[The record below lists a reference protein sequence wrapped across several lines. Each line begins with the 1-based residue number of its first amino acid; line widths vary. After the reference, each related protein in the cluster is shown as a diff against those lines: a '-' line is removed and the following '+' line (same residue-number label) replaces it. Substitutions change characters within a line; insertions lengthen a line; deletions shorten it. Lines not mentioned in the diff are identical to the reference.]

1 MKVVRPFFCGEFDE
15 RIKPAKS
22 FYGSHAIART
32 FLEMPRGSSANAKT
46 FFFRFAELPQTPKHI
61 PRDLREY
68 PQTPRQTP
76 RDLREYPQTP
86 KHFPRDLREYPQ
98 TPRQTPR
105 DLREYPQTPKHFPWD
120 LRNFRGTKALWP
132 LTARDQRHSPEIR
145 ESILSSNSRCL
156 RDHPFPIGNS
166 MQNAFEVPS
175 PIRNGIFRAYS
186 LRLPVIF

>member
-1 MKVVRPFFCGEFDE
+1 MKVGRPFFCGEFDE

-68 PQTPRQTP
+68 PQTPKHIP

-86 KHFPRDLREYPQ
+86 KHFPR
-98 TPRQTPR
+98 
-105 DLREYPQTPKHFPWD
+105 D

-186 LRLPVIF
+186 LRLPVNF

>member
-1 MKVVRPFFCGEFDE
+1 MKVGRPFFCGEFDE

-46 FFFRFAELPQTPKHI
+46 FFFRFAELPQTPK
-61 PRDLREY
+61 
-68 PQTPRQTP
+68 
-76 RDLREYPQTP
+76 
-86 KHFPRDLREYPQ
+86 
-98 TPRQTPR
+98 QTPR

-120 LRNFRGTKALWP
+120 LRNFRGAFPKALWP
-132 LTARDQRHSPEIR
+132 LTARDQRHSPGIR

-156 RDHPFPIGNS
+156 RDHPFPIGHS

-175 PIRNGIFRAYS
+175 PIRNAIFRAYS
-186 LRLPVIF
+186 LRLPVNF

>member
-1 MKVVRPFFCGEFDE
+1 MSLIACCNGQSAFGNACNSLVS
-15 RIKPAKS
+15 AKM
-22 FYGSHAIART
+22 
-32 FLEMPRGSSANAKT
+32 EKSALAG
-46 FFFRFAELPQTPKHI
+46 LPQTPWHLPRYLREYPQTPKQT

-98 TPRQTPR
+98 TP
-105 DLREYPQTPKHFPWD
+105 KHFPWD

-132 LTARDQRHSPEIR
+132 LTARDQRHSPGIR

-175 PIRNGIFRAYS
+175 PIRNAIFRAYS

>member
-1 MKVVRPFFCGEFDE
+1 
-15 RIKPAKS
+15 
-22 FYGSHAIART
+22 
-32 FLEMPRGSSANAKT
+32 MPRGSSANAKT
-46 FFFRFAELPQTPKHI
+46 FFFRFARLPQTPKHF

-98 TPRQTPR
+98 TP
-105 DLREYPQTPKHFPWD
+105 KHFPWD
-120 LRNFRGTKALWP
+120 LRNFRGVFPKALWP
-132 LTARDQRHSPEIR
+132 LTARDQRHSPGIR

-166 MQNAFEVPS
+166 MQNAFLNSHCQQEMRRKTRFACRRQVEMRFSGLISYVCP
-175 PIRNGIFRAYS
+175 
-186 LRLPVIF
+186 

>member
-1 MKVVRPFFCGEFDE
+1 MKVGRPFFCGEFDE

-22 FYGSHAIART
+22 FYGSHAMAKT

-46 FFFRFAELPQTPKHI
+46 FFFRFAELPQTP
-61 PRDLREY
+61 
-68 PQTPRQTP
+68 RQTP

-86 KHFPRDLREYPQ
+86 KHFPRN
-98 TPRQTPR
+98 
-105 DLREYPQTPKHFPWD
+105 LREYPQTPKHFPWD

-132 LTARDQRHSPEIR
+132 LTARDQRHSPGIR

-166 MQNAFEVPS
+166 MQNAFEVLS
-175 PIRNGIFRAYS
+175 PIRNGIFQGLFLTFARDF
-186 LRLPVIF
+186 LTI

>member
-1 MKVVRPFFCGEFDE
+1 MKMGRPFFCGEFDE

-86 KHFPRDLREYPQ
+86 KHFPWDLREYPQ

-105 DLREYPQTPKHFPWD
+105 DLREYPQTPKSSPKHLSQCCRHFQKRFGQASVETLCWFYSYTELTFHR
-120 LRNFRGTKALWP
+120 LRRRIP
-132 LTARDQRHSPEIR
+132 HCPR
-145 ESILSSNSRCL
+145 
-156 RDHPFPIGNS
+156 
-166 MQNAFEVPS
+166 
-175 PIRNGIFRAYS
+175 
-186 LRLPVIF
+186 

>member
-1 MKVVRPFFCGEFDE
+1 MKMGRPFFCGEFDE

-32 FLEMPRGSSANAKT
+32 FLEIPRGSSANAKT
-46 FFFRFAELPQTPKHI
+46 FFFRFAGLPQTPKHI

-86 KHFPRDLREYPQ
+86 KHFP
-98 TPRQTPR
+98 
-105 DLREYPQTPKHFPWD
+105 WD
-120 LRNFRGTKALWP
+120 LRNFRGVFPKALWP
-132 LTARDQRHSPEIR
+132 LTARDQRHSPGIR

-175 PIRNGIFRAYS
+175 PIRNAIFRAYS
-186 LRLPVIF
+186 LRLPVNF